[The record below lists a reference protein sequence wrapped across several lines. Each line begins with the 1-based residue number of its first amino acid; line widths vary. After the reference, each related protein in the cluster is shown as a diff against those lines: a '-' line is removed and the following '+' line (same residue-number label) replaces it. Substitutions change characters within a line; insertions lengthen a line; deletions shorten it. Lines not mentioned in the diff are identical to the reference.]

1 MKSAFRILLGAT
13 LLTGCASDRFAD
25 LRRFEKEADGRFL
38 AVSGFA
44 VHVPG
49 VDDFEKKY
57 SWKTDAFVIPGTSD
71 SFTSE
76 EERDFN
82 RRAEEFAKRFNL
94 KLLRQKKPNQP
105 PQTTTGS
112 FAPSRV

>member
-1 MKSAFRILLGAT
+1 LLA
-13 LLTGCASDRFAD
+13 GCVSDRFAD
-25 LRRFEKEADGRFL
+25 LRKFEKEANGRFL

-49 VDDFEKKY
+49 VDDFETKY

-71 SFTSE
+71 YFGCE

-82 RRAEEFAKRFNL
+82 RRAEEFAKRYNQR
-94 KLLRQKKPNQP
+94 LLRKMKPIQP
-105 PQTTTGS
+105 SETTRGK
-112 FAPSRV
+112 